1 LSLWRVGATPAS
13 SDQLAQIYRDELA
26 MFQPGAQCT
35 IDGTSTNVTALAYDD
50 TADLL
55 HVGTSWG
62 RSAFKGLQRVESS
75 ATSVG
80 TVTALSAA
88 LGAHITGGQSA
99 ARYVQPAMQLR
110 DELRRR
116 DELRWARTKEIIT
129 VDLDFTPGQT
139 SYTLPYGFTAMNL
152 WAVGA
157 PKREGSTKDY
167 TRSFDGYRETITF
180 AAAPLA
186 SGGSGTAWVRL
197 DMSRSTA

>member
-1 LSLWRVGATPAS
+1 
-13 SDQLAQIYRDELA
+13 
-26 MFQPGAQCT
+26 
-35 IDGTSTNVTALAYDD
+35 
-50 TADLL
+50 
-55 HVGTSWG
+55 
-62 RSAFKGLQRVESS
+62 VESS

-80 TVTALSAA
+80 AVTALSAA
-88 LGAHITGGQSA
+88 LGAHITGGQNA

-129 VDLDFTPGQT
+129 VDLDFTPGQI
-139 SYTLPYGFTAMNL
+139 SYTLPYGFTATNL

-180 AAAPLA
+180 AVAPLA

-197 DMSRSTA
+197 DMSRSAA